1 MRGNIC
7 LLLFVSTLIRAS
19 MIACVRESVC
29 VYVRAFPHPRMA
41 SSAWSAWSAYPPQP
55 PSSQSS
61 WWRHVCALKSVSVWH
76 VFLKLGGMHT
86 VSRPLPLL
94 ILHHP
99 LSAELL
105 FLSSALSCFFTPPH
119 TALPPLSP
127 SSPPFSLPLC
137 LPPSFSLSLSYSLQT
152 MFSPSHFHPQT
163 KSLGEERCDSV
174 GKC

>member
-1 MRGNIC
+1 
-7 LLLFVSTLIRAS
+7 

-29 VYVRAFPHPRMA
+29 VYVRAFPHPWMA

-76 VFLKLGGMHT
+76 VFLRLGGTHT
-86 VSRPLPLL
+86 VSRLLPLL

-99 LSAELL
+99 LSAEPL

-119 TALPPLSP
+119 TALLPLSP
-127 SSPPFSLPLC
+127 SSPPFSPLSVS
-137 LPPSFSLSLSYSLQT
+137 LPPSLLLSLILSRRCSLPPT
-152 MFSPSHFHPQT
+152 FIHKPRAWVRKDVILLENVDLGNYELICMC
-163 KSLGEERCDSV
+163 SLICG
-174 GKC
+174 